1 MKEIAAIILENDK
14 GEFLLYLRDNKP
26 DIPFPD
32 HWDLIG
38 GHVEEGETPEEALI
52 REVKEELDIDLK
64 DYTFYKKYECL
75 TGDAYENI
83 KYIYYGKINLSIEE
97 ITLLEGVRPQYF
109 SAGPLVPAGARS
121 ASATGR
127 RATGPVPTAGAGG
140 ADGHDP
146 GGTGGAL
153 RSQPARRH
161 QPGVRTGNARAAA
174 REPDPFFQGAAAGR
188 CQRPD

>member
-1 MKEIAAIILENDK
+1 MMKEIAAIILENDK

-32 HWDLIG
+32 HCDLIG

-83 KYIYYGKINLSIEE
+83 KYIYYGKINLPIEE

-109 SAGPLVPAGARS
+109 SREEIPDVKFANVLKSIVMDYIS
-121 ASATGR
+121 EK
-127 RATGPVPTAGAGG
+127 
-140 ADGHDP
+140 ADNVE
-146 GGTGGAL
+146 L
-153 RSQPARRH
+153 SLK
-161 QPGVRTGNARAAA
+161 
-174 REPDPFFQGAAAGR
+174 
-188 CQRPD
+188 

>member
-52 REVKEELDIDLK
+52 REVKEEIDIDLK

-83 KYIYYGKINLSIEE
+83 KYIYYGKINLPIEE

-109 SAGPLVPAGARS
+109 SREEIPDIKFANILKSIVMNYI
-121 ASATGR
+121 
-127 RATGPVPTAGAGG
+127 
-140 ADGHDP
+140 ADSD
-146 GGTGGAL
+146 L
-153 RSQPARRH
+153 KML
-161 QPGVRTGNARAAA
+161 
-174 REPDPFFQGAAAGR
+174 
-188 CQRPD
+188 